1 MLEKQKKN
9 EININ
14 GKPVQVTPKRL
25 TFFDV
30 QAIAPLFANGDMNFS
45 NYWRYAFSN
54 WLHYAPSIDI
64 EDLNPEEG
72 QQLASLLPQPTQIMD
87 WLVFREAKSGT
98 SNSSSTDDLL
108 MSDFATNEKGWNTF

>member
-1 MLEKQKKN
+1 MSEKQKKN

-14 GKPVQVTPKRL
+14 GKPVQVTSKRL

-54 WLHYAPSIDI
+54 WLHYEPSIDI

-72 QQLASLLPQPTQIMD
+72 QQLASLLPQPTQ
-87 WLVFREAKSGT
+87 
-98 SNSSSTDDLL
+98 NSSSTDGLL
-108 MSDFATNEKGWNTF
+108 ISDFATNNKGWNTF

>member
-1 MLEKQKKN
+1 MSEKQKKN
-9 EININ
+9 EIIIN

-54 WLHYAPSIDI
+54 WLHYEPSIDI
-64 EDLNPEEG
+64 EDLNPEKG

-87 WLVFREAKSGT
+87 WLVFREAKSDA
-98 SNSSSTDDLL
+98 SNSSYMADLL
-108 MSDFATNEKGWNTF
+108 TNDFATNEKAWNTF

>member
-1 MLEKQKKN
+1 
-9 EININ
+9 
-14 GKPVQVTPKRL
+14 L

-45 NYWRYAFSN
+45 NYWRYAFNN
-54 WLHYAPSIDI
+54 WLHYEPSIDI

-98 SNSSSTDDLL
+98 SNSSSTDGLL
-108 MSDFATNEKGWNTF
+108 ISDFATNNKGWNTF